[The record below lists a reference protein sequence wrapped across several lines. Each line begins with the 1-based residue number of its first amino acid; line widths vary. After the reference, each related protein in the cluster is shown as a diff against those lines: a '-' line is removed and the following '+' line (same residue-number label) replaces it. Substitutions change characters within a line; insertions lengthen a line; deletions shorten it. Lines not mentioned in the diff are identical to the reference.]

1 MSQSRLTKPISS
13 RLEESGDP
21 TLQVHAIVERS
32 SANGPGVRA
41 VVWTQGCSIGC
52 PGCFNPETHSP
63 LEAAECW
70 FPDRLAMRLAHLDI
84 EGLTITGGEP
94 LDQAAAVLDLAHR
107 YKVRSGRS
115 VLLLTGYSREALPCV
130 LGPSRYQQL
139 VRSVDVVVAGPFR
152 RRLRQAHSL
161 SGSCN
166 KEIVHFSD
174 QYEDADIERT
184 PVAEVIISLDGTV
197 VSTGVDPVVL
207 TSEAQ

>member
-1 MSQSRLTKPISS
+1 MSQSKLTKPISS

-52 PGCFNPETHSP
+52 PGCFNPGTHSQ
-63 LEAAECW
+63 LDAAKCW
-70 FPDRLAMRLAHLDI
+70 SPDRLAMHLEHLDI

-107 YKVRSGRS
+107 YKLRSGRS
-115 VLLLTGYSREALPCV
+115 VLLLTGYSREALPFV
-130 LGPSRYQQL
+130 LGPSRYEKL

-152 RRLRQAHSL
+152 RNLRQAHSL
-161 SGSCN
+161 SGSFN

-174 QYEDADIERT
+174 RYEDVDIERT

-197 VSTGVDPVVL
+197 VSTGVDPVVF
-207 TSEAQ
+207 TSGAQ